1 MNPVV
6 ELITF
11 GPSQALRVT
20 PPQNVAR
27 VATHFIL
34 LLDISESMLDGN
46 KLENCKKC
54 ASLIVNFMTPEDRIS
69 LITFGEDAELH
80 LKYTPAEES
89 NKEAIKGTI
98 QSIVCNGCTNLSAG
112 LGYVRDVC
120 EGTLKTGLLILTDG
134 HANRGV
140 HSAPELRQMIRS
152 LSDRF
157 SNLSVHCV
165 AYGHDHNTDLLKGIA
180 EDTQGSYNIV
190 NTIEDTAFAFGE
202 TLGGLMSCAYQNVVV
217 QVPSGSVVHGPYKI
231 VNNTVRI
238 GDVYAGTKPMILL
251 DMTSLDV
258 TVTGMTLPDLESW
271 SVKPTVVA
279 LQGRDKDIELTK
291 LRYTCTHIITRI
303 RKGERD
309 LLRVV
314 DDFENALKDEFFT
327 GHPVANLLKSEVE
340 TLRSMIRMA
349 QGGNLD
355 HHTHAIATQLQTS
368 LGGGRGFSSPS
379 AGGGRQRSNTHE
391 DPSDAFQNEAQSALA
406 TLMRS
411 ASQEP

>member
-1 MNPVV
+1 MNI

-11 GPSQALRVT
+11 GASQALRVT

-34 LLDISESMLDGN
+34 LLDVSESMLEEN
-46 KLENCKKC
+46 KLDNCKKC

-98 QSIVCNGCTNLSAG
+98 QSIESNGCTNLSAG
-112 LGYVRDVC
+112 LGYVREVC
-120 EGTLKTGLLILTDG
+120 EDTLKTGLLILTDG

-140 HSAPELRQMIRS
+140 SYSAELRQMIRT

-165 AYGHDHNTDLLKGIA
+165 AYGHDHNDGLLKGIA
-180 EDTQGSYNIV
+180 EDNQGSYNIV
-190 NTIEDTAFAFGE
+190 NTVEDTAFAFGE

-217 QVPSGSVVHGPYKI
+217 HVPSNSVVHGPYKI

-251 DMTSLDV
+251 DMPSLDV
-258 TVTGMTLPDLESW
+258 TVSGMNIPSLEPW
-271 SVKPTVVA
+271 TVTPTVVA

-303 RKGERD
+303 RNRERG
-309 LLRVV
+309 LTRVV
-314 DDFENALKDEFFT
+314 DDFESALNDDFFN
-327 GHPVANLLKSEVE
+327 GHPVAKLLKSEIK
-340 TLRSMIRMA
+340 TLRSMIEN
-349 QGGNLD
+349 GID
-355 HHTHAIATQLQTS
+355 HQTSVVATQLQTS
-368 LGGGRGFSSPS
+368 LGGGRGFSSPTTRRRNS
-379 AGGGRQRSNTHE
+379 SIGCAPVQE
-391 DPSDAFQNEAQSALA
+391 DPSDAFQNQAQSAMA
-406 TLMRS
+406 SLMRS
-411 ASQEP
+411 ASQQP

>member
-11 GPSQALRVT
+11 GTSYALRVT

-27 VATHFIL
+27 VPTHFIL
-34 LLDISESMLDGN
+34 LLDVSESMLEEN

-69 LITFGEDAELH
+69 LITFGENAELH

-98 QSIVCNGCTNLSAG
+98 QSIECNGCTNLSAG
-112 LGYVRDVC
+112 LGYVREVC

-140 HSAPELRQMIRS
+140 SSSSELRQMIRS

-180 EDTQGSYNIV
+180 EDNQGSYNIV
-190 NTIEDTAFAFGE
+190 NTVEDTAFAFGE
-202 TLGGLMSCAYQNVVV
+202 TLGGLMSCAYQNVVIH
-217 QVPSGSVVHGPYKI
+217 VPSGSVVHGPYKI
-231 VNNTVRI
+231 VNNTVRL

-251 DMTSLDV
+251 DMPSFDV
-258 TVTGMTLPDLESW
+258 TVSGMTLPDLEPW
-271 SVKPTVVA
+271 TVTPTVVA

-291 LRYTCTHIITRI
+291 LRYTCTDIITRI
-303 RKGERD
+303 RNRERG
-309 LLRVV
+309 LTRIV
-314 DDFENALKDEFFT
+314 DDFENALKDEFFN
-327 GHPVANLLKSEVE
+327 GHPVASLLKSEIK
-340 TLRSMIRMA
+340 TLRSMIEN
-349 QGGNLD
+349 GLD
-355 HHTHAIATQLQTS
+355 HQTTVFATQLQTS

-379 AGGGRQRSNTHE
+379 ARRRHSVCEND
-391 DPSDAFQNEAQSALA
+391 DPSDAFQNEAQTVMAS
-406 TLMRS
+406 LMRS
-411 ASQEP
+411 ASQQP